1 MTPMTRFSHHY
12 TVDEARA
19 LLPQI
24 RTWLA
29 KLDLLQAQL
38 ASADRAIVSIL
49 ASGADAGGATVNDRV
64 RLELETTS
72 LLEEFTS
79 RSLVLR
85 NRERGQVDF
94 PSIREGREVFL
105 CWERSE
111 PSVEYW
117 RELGQDDAGRF
128 VL

>member
-1 MTPMTRFSHHY
+1 MTRFSHHY

-29 KLDLLQAQL
+29 KLDMLHAQL
-38 ASADRAIVSIL
+38 LSADRAIDSIL
-49 ASGADAGGATVNDRV
+49 ASGADAGGTTVNDRV
-64 RLELETTS
+64 RLELETS
-72 LLEEFTS
+72 KVLEEFTS

-85 NRERGQVDF
+85 NRERGKVDF

-111 PSVEYW
+111 ASVEYW
-117 RELGQDDAGRF
+117 REVSEADEERF
-128 VL
+128 TL